1 MRVVPGL
8 RPGHPR
14 DLEVTPVGTADSESE
29 PSYVFVPHLPDLIEP
44 EEYADHPDGRLV
56 RIRITVTGEGVEIL
70 GDSFRPAAVEQI
82 MAALGGGPIEQMLC
96 G

>member
-1 MRVVPGL
+1 MMQHQRDA
-8 RPGHPR
+8 RPGPAAGQ
-14 DLEVTPVGTADSESE
+14 PG
-29 PSYVFVPHLPDLIEP
+29 YVFVRDLPDLISP

-56 RIRITVTGEGVEIL
+56 RFRITVTSEGIEIL

-82 MAALGGGPIEQMLC
+82 LAALGCGPIEQMLC